1 MFDGSRGLTFKLF
14 KQFNKWFLE
23 LGTPEGLYAAGYATT
38 TLNLACR
45 GDSTGNVCTK
55 HIKHEDDCVSISFSH
70 IKEEQLGDNPTKR
83 LPRHI
88 YYNPLVQESD
98 WGNNVFN
105 YLCMYPE
112 VLDDKDGLL
121 FCGSSES
128 QTDRFTRVLKQVV
141 KDKADI
147 IQRQFSFLP
156 SDIGIHSYRKCAH
169 TKLNCGSTAGPTG
182 AAACLRG
189 GHSLPGFC
197 S

>member
-1 MFDGSRGLTFKLF
+1 MYMIYVLCYVCTKLNLTNLYRFYSSQGNMFDGSRGLTFKLF

-88 YYNPLVQESD
+88 YYNPWML
-98 WGNNVFN
+98 
-105 YLCMYPE
+105 
-112 VLDDKDGLL
+112 
-121 FCGSSES
+121 
-128 QTDRFTRVLKQVV
+128 
-141 KDKADI
+141 
-147 IQRQFSFLP
+147 
-156 SDIGIHSYRKCAH
+156 
-169 TKLNCGSTAGPTG
+169 
-182 AAACLRG
+182 
-189 GHSLPGFC
+189 
-197 S
+197 